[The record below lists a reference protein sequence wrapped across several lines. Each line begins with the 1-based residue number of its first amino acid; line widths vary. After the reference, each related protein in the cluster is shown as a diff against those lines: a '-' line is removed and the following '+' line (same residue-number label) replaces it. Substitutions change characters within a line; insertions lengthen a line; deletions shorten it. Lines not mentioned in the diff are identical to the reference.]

1 MKISLLV
8 LSEPYSSQSS
18 LSALQYA
25 KAALEANHSIER
37 VFFYHN
43 GVHTG
48 SSLQTPQQDEINLHS
63 EWAQLAENS
72 NIDLVICIA
81 AALKRGNLN
90 LEESN
95 RYDKAQFN
103 VQAPFEL
110 SGLGQLLDAQLN
122 TDRMITFG

>member
-25 KAALEANHSIER
+25 KAAISLGHNIER

-43 GVHTG
+43 GAHTG
-48 SSLQTPQQDEINLHS
+48 SSLQTPQQDEINLHT
-63 EWAQLAENS
+63 EWATLAKAS

-90 LEESN
+90 QEESN
-95 RYDKAQFN
+95 RYDKTQFN
-103 VQAPFEL
+103 IEPPFEL

-122 TDRMITFG
+122 SDKLITFG

>member
-18 LSALQYA
+18 LSALQYV
-25 KAALEANHSIER
+25 KAAISLGHSIER

-48 SSLQTPQQDEINLHS
+48 SSLQTPQQDEINLHN
-63 EWAQLAENS
+63 EWATLAKAS

-90 LEESN
+90 QEESN

-103 VQAPFEL
+103 IEAPFEL

-122 TDRMITFG
+122 SDKLITFG

>member
-25 KAALEANHSIER
+25 KAALEAKHSIER

-48 SSLQTPQQDEINLHS
+48 SSLQTPQQDETNLHS
-63 EWAQLAENS
+63 EWAQLAKDS

-90 LEESN
+90 QEESN
-95 RYDKAQFN
+95 RYDKEQYN

>member
-25 KAALEANHSIER
+25 KAALEAGHSIER

-48 SSLQTPQQDEINLHS
+48 SSLQTPQQDETNLYS
-63 EWAQLAENS
+63 EWAQLS
-72 NIDLVICIA
+72 GDSDIDLVICIA

-90 LEESN
+90 KEESH
-95 RYDKAQFN
+95 RYDKEQFN

-110 SGLGQLLDAQLN
+110 SGLGQLLDAQIN
-122 TDRMITFG
+122 TDKLITFG

>member
-8 LSEPYSSQSS
+8 LSEPYSDQSS
-18 LSALQYA
+18 LSALQYT
-25 KAALEANHSIER
+25 KAALIAGHEIQR

-48 SSLQTPQQDEINLHS
+48 SQLHTPQQDEVNVQQEWEKLANEHNL
-63 EWAQLAENS
+63 
-72 NIDLVICIA
+72 DLVICIA

-90 LEESN
+90 KEEAN

-103 VQAPFEL
+103 IDAPFEL
-110 SGLGQLLDAQLN
+110 SGLGQLLDAQINSDQL
-122 TDRMITFG
+122 ITFG

>member
-25 KAALEANHSIER
+25 KAALVAGHSIER

-48 SSLQTPQQDEINLHS
+48 SSLQTPQQDETNLYF
-63 EWAQLAENS
+63 EWTQLS
-72 NIDLVICIA
+72 KISDIDLVICIA

-90 LEESN
+90 KEESQ
-95 RYDKAQFN
+95 RYDKEQFN

-122 TDRMITFG
+122 TDRLITFG

>member
-25 KAALEANHSIER
+25 KAAISLGYSIER

-48 SSLQTPQQDEINLHS
+48 SSLQTPQQDEINLHN
-63 EWAQLAENS
+63 EWATLTKTS

-90 LEESN
+90 QEESN

-103 VQAPFEL
+103 IEAPFEL

-122 TDRMITFG
+122 SDKLITFG